1 MQHGQIRAIGTTLSA
16 QGLRAAH
23 VYFCG
28 PQTRTRIPP
37 SGTRVVTILNLKEA
51 KSCLPAEVR
60 GILLRE
66 VSPLFRQVV
75 QRKDG

>member
-37 SGTRVVTILNLKEA
+37 SGTRVVTILNLKRSE
-51 KSCLPAEVR
+51 KLFTGEVR